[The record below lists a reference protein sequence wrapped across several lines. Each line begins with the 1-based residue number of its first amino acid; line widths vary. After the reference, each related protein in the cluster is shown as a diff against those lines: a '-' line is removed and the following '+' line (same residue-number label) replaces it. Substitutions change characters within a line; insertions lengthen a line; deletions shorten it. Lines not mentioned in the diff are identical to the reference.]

1 MDSFTFDHLHH
12 NQVAHVALYSPINN
26 ASDIRKRIVAAAR
39 ADGHEGEK
47 ERDEMN
53 FAFVDATLITS
64 RLHLETAI
72 YQAIL
77 TESQGSLRTK
87 TVHSEILWALNPT
100 NNITEAIRRYG
111 ISDKTTSVLVVHI
124 SDAGLSSSAVQEKL
138 IRVVDGTLLPL
149 ASLQDFTDWTR
160 IKKYY
165 KLDQEKALIATRD
178 DLSKQHA
185 VIDNIVVS
193 SVAMKSVMG

>member
-1 MDSFTFDHLHH
+1 MDIVTFSHLHR
-12 NQVAHVALYSPINN
+12 NQVAHVALYSPVNN
-26 ASDIRKRIVAAAR
+26 ASDIRNRIVAAAR

-77 TESQGSLRTK
+77 TESQRSLRTK

-124 SDAGLSSSAVQEKL
+124 SDIGQSSAVQEKL
-138 IRVVDGTLLPL
+138 ARVVDGTLLPL
-149 ASLQDFTDWTR
+149 ASLQNFTDWTR
-160 IKKYY
+160 IKKYH
-165 KLDQEKALIATRD
+165 KLDQEKAVIVTKD

>member
-1 MDSFTFDHLHH
+1 MEVVTFGHLQH
-12 NQVAHVALYSPINN
+12 NQVAHVALYSPVNN
-26 ASDIRKRIVAAAR
+26 ASDIRNRIVAAAR
-39 ADGHEGEK
+39 ANGHEGEK

-77 TESQGSLRTK
+77 MESQGSLRTK

-111 ISDKTTSVLVVHI
+111 ISDKTTSVFVVHI

-138 IRVVDGTLLPL
+138 TRVVDGTLLPL
-149 ASLQDFTDWTR
+149 TSLQNFTDWTR
-160 IKKYY
+160 IKKYHR
-165 KLDQEKALIATRD
+165 LDQEKALIATKD
-178 DLSKQHA
+178 DLSNQHA
-185 VIDNIVVS
+185 VINNIVVS